1 MPPTLPTFSASA
13 AAPDWA
19 PFEVVIFD
27 CDSTLSTV
35 EGIDELARW
44 AGKEAEVAELT
55 SSAMNGELPLEAVY
69 SRRLELL
76 NPTRAHMQQ
85 LGRLYR
91 ETLVPDAREVIA
103 ALQRMGRHV
112 YIVSGGLAEGV
123 REFGLWLG
131 LPEANIHAVDV
142 EYNQLAGN
150 WWETWKHPGG
160 RRQGEQYL
168 GHDGG
173 PLTIGNGKAQLIHR
187 LRRAQ
192 RGRALLVGDGISDLE
207 ASTAV
212 DLFVGFG
219 GVVDR
224 ERVRAQA
231 PAFIQTP
238 ELAPVLPLALAR
250 HTGLPAEYGAL
261 FQRGVARLRD
271 GAVIFRDPAR
281 REALLAHLP
290 PP

>member
-1 MPPTLPTFSASA
+1 MPLPPTPPTA
-13 AAPDWA
+13 ATLDWA
-19 PFEVVIFD
+19 PFEIVIFD

-35 EGIDELARW
+35 EGIDEIARW
-44 AGKEAEVAELT
+44 TGKQAEVAELT
-55 SSAMNGELPLEAVY
+55 HRAMNGELPLEAVY

-76 NPTRAHMQQ
+76 NPTRAEIQQ

-91 ETLVPDAREVIA
+91 ETLVPDAREVITT
-103 ALQRMGRHV
+103 LQHLGRQV

-123 REFGLWLG
+123 RDFGLWLG
-131 LPEANIHAVDV
+131 LPEAHIHAVEV
-142 EYNQLAGN
+142 EYNQLTGN

-160 RRQGEQYL
+160 RNPGEQVL

-173 PLTIGNGKAQLIHR
+173 PLTIGAGKAQLIRR
-187 LRRAQ
+187 LRRTQ

-207 ASTAV
+207 ASAEV

-231 PAFIQTP
+231 PVFVQTP
-238 ELAPVLPLALAR
+238 ELAPILPLAIAR
-250 HTGLPAEYGAL
+250 HGRLPAEATDL
-261 FQRGVARLRD
+261 FQRGVARLYD
-271 GAVIFRDPAR
+271 GSVRFRDPAQHA
-281 REALLAHLP
+281 ALLAHLP
-290 PP
+290 RP